1 MPPMED
7 GRELF
12 LQIFAAIHRANAD
25 DVGYSPQ
32 YCLNPLVMLSSNIP
46 EAR

>member
-7 GRELF
+7 GRVLF
-12 LQIFAAIHRANAD
+12 LQIFAAIQTANAE

-32 YCLNPLVMLSSNIP
+32 
-46 EAR
+46 